1 MPMRKSFGQE
11 PGKKPKKKSNGLA
24 KASPSQSSARNAGAF
39 RARPPAAARPPSR
52 GGR

>member
-11 PGKKPKKKSNGLA
+11 PGKKPKKKSSVSA

-39 RARPPAAARPPSR
+39 RARPPTTSRPPSR